1 MTSVRTGPFV
11 SRFATNGMVCA
22 VDHLAAQAGV
32 DVLRRGGSAVDAAIA
47 TNAVLAVTTQHM
59 CGLGG
64 DLFALVHVPGEPAPY
79 ALNASGRSGS
89 GADLDRLRADGHR
102 SMPLFEDI
110 RSVPVPGCVDGWMAL
125 HGRFGRLPLSDVL
138 ASARHYAADGFPA
151 SQTLA
156 RAAATAAAR
165 PGGDA
170 FAAATHPGA
179 VVRRP
184 GVARTLDAIADGGR
198 DAFYGGEFGKGL
210 LAVGNGEYTPD
221 DLAHANAD
229 WVQPLSVDAWG
240 RTLWTIPPNSQGYLS
255 LASSW
260 IAAGLPLPTD
270 ADDETWAHFTVEAAR
285 AAAFDRDEVL
295 HENADGAALLEA
307 SRLAPRR
314 DAIRPDRA
322 ATYPAESYAGG
333 GTIYLCAVDADR
345 MGVSLIQSNAAGFG
359 SLIAEPSTGIFLQNR
374 GIGFSVDPQHPAAY
388 GPRRRPPHT
397 LSPALVTTDDGSLD
411 MVIGTMG
418 GDAQPQVVLQLL
430 ARLLHSVDGK
440 GGETIG
446 EAIAAPRW
454 VLSGQPPFGNGF
466 DTWQQRG
473 QVQVHVEA
481 EAPPQWETGLRKRGH
496 DVVRHPPLGYNV
508 GHAHAIGIRGDSL
521 EAASDPR
528 SLAGSA
534 AGY

>member
-1 MTSVRTGPFV
+1 MGTGPFV
-11 SRFATNGMVCA
+11 SRFATHGMVCA

-64 DLFALVHVPGEPAPY
+64 DLFALVHVPGESAPY

-89 GADLDRLRADGHR
+89 GADLDRLRADGH
-102 SMPLFEDI
+102 SAMPLFEDV
-110 RSVPVPGCVDGWMAL
+110 RSVPVPGCVDGWLAL
-125 HGRFGRLPLSDVL
+125 HQRFGRLGLRDVL
-138 ASARHYAADGFPA
+138 ASARSYAADGFPA

-156 RAAATAAAR
+156 RAAPSVASR
-165 PGGDA
+165 SGGEA

-184 GVARTLDAIADGGR
+184 GVARVLDGICDGGR
-198 DAFYGGEFGKGL
+198 DAFYAGEFGQGL
-210 LAVGNGEYTPD
+210 LTLGGGEYVAA
-221 DLAHANAD
+221 DLAHVNAD
-229 WVQPLSVDAWG
+229 WVQPLAVEAWD
-240 RTLWTIPPNSQGYLS
+240 RTIWTIPPNSQGYLS
-255 LASSW
+255 LAGSW
-260 IAAGLPLPTD
+260 IAAGLPLPAD
-270 ADDETWAHFTVEAAR
+270 PDDELWAHLTVEAAR
-285 AAAFDRDEVL
+285 AAAYDRDEVL
-295 HENADGAALLEA
+295 HEHADGAALVDP
-307 SRLAPRR
+307 SRLRPRR
-314 DAIRPDRA
+314 EGIRTDAA
-322 ATYPAESYAGG
+322 ANYAAESYAGG
-333 GTIYLCAVDADR
+333 GTIYLCAVDNDR

-374 GIGFSVDPQHPAAY
+374 GIGFSTDPNHPAAY

-397 LSPALVTTDDGSLD
+397 LSPALVTTGSGELD

-430 ARLLHSVDGK
+430 ARLLHN
-440 GGETIG
+440 GETFG
-446 EAIAAPRW
+446 DAIAAPRW
-454 VLSGQPPFGNGF
+454 VLSGRPPFGNGF

-473 QVQVHVEA
+473 NVAVHIEA
-481 EAPPQWETGLRKRGH
+481 EAPEQWETGLRQRGH

-508 GHAHAIGIRGDSL
+508 GHAHAIGVRGQAL

>member
-1 MTSVRTGPFV
+1 MRTGPFV
-11 SRFATNGMVCA
+11 SRFATRGMVCA

-32 DVLRRGGSAVDAAIA
+32 DTLRRGGSAADAAIA

-64 DLFALVHVPGEPAPY
+64 DLFALVHVPGQAAPY

-89 GADLDRLRADGHR
+89 GADLARLRADGHQA
-102 SMPLFEDI
+102 MPLFEDI
-110 RSVPVPGCVDGWMAL
+110 RSVPVPGCVDGWSAL
-125 HGRFGRLPLSDVL
+125 HERFGRLPLRDVL
-138 ASARHYAADGFPA
+138 APARHYAADGFPA

-156 RAAATAAAR
+156 RAAPSVAAR
-165 PGGDA
+165 AGGEA
-170 FAAATHPGA
+170 FAAATRPGA

-184 GVARTLDAIADGGR
+184 GVARMLEAISDGGR
-198 DAFYGGEFGKGL
+198 DAFYGGEFGRGL
-210 LAVGNGEYTPD
+210 LALGDGEYAAD
-221 DLAHANAD
+221 DLAHNNAD
-229 WVQPLSVDAWG
+229 WVQPVSVHAWD

-260 IAAGLPLPTD
+260 IAAGLPLPAD
-270 ADDETWAHFTVEAAR
+270 PDDEVWAHLTVEAAR

-295 HENADGAALLEA
+295 HEHADGSALLDPA
-307 SRLAPRR
+307 RLAPRR
-314 DAIRPDRA
+314 DAIRPDA
-322 ATYPAESYAGG
+322 AAIYAAESYAGG
-333 GTIYLCAVDADR
+333 GTIYLCAVDSDR

-359 SLIAEPSTGIFLQNR
+359 SLLAEPATGIFLQNR
-374 GIGFSVDPQHPAAY
+374 GIGFSVDPDHPAAY

-397 LSPALVTTDDGSLD
+397 LSPALVTTDDGALD

-430 ARLLHSVDGK
+430 ARLLHT
-440 GGETIG
+440 GETIG
-446 EAIAAPRW
+446 DAIAAPRW

-473 QVQVHVEA
+473 AVQVHLEA
-481 EAPPQWETGLRKRGH
+481 EAPQQWESGLRQRGH

-508 GHAHAIGIRGDSL
+508 GHAHAIGVRGEAL